1 MSSRSIAVPDA
12 LLGQRVDVVLAELLQ
27 ISRSQAAA
35 LIAGGHVTIDEKSVH
50 KSFRVEASV
59 WLKVDVPHADDA
71 PDVAEALQVPP
82 VELAIIYADDDLVI
96 VDKPVGVAAHPSVGW
111 SGPTVTESLKA
122 MGFRLPTIGVEE
134 REGIVHRLD
143 VGTSGV
149 MAVTLNAHAYSTL
162 KQQFR
167 DRTVEKIYHTVVQGH
182 PHPTSGTID
191 APIGRHP
198 GADYKFAV
206 RSDGRPSITHYDTI
220 EAFRFATLLS
230 VHLETGRTHQIRVH
244 MQATKHA
251 CVGDPTYGGDPVLAA
266 KLSLARQWLHAVR
279 LGFTHPDTGEQV
291 SFSSEY
297 PNDLQHALDVLAEW
311 TQ

>member
-1 MSSRSIAVPDA
+1 MSSRSVAVPDE
-12 LLGQRVDVVLAELLQ
+12 LLGERADVVLAELLN

-35 LIAGGHVTIDEKSVH
+35 LIADGRVTIDSQPVMKSMRIE
-50 KSFRVEASV
+50 SPV
-59 WLKVDVPHADDA
+59 WLKVDIPHVDDEPEVAAALQA
-71 PDVAEALQVPP
+71 PDVELP
-82 VELAIIYADDDLVI
+82 VIYADDDIVI
-96 VDKPVGVAAHPSVGW
+96 IDKPAGVAAHPSVGW
-111 SGPTVTESLKA
+111 AGPTVSQSLKA
-122 MGFRLPTIGVEE
+122 MGLQLPTVGVEE

-149 MAVTLNAHAYSTL
+149 MAVTLNGRAYSHL

-167 DRTVEKIYHTVVQGH
+167 DRTVAKTYHTVVQGH

-206 RSDGRPSITHYDTI
+206 RSDGRQAITHYDTI

-230 VHLETGRTHQIRVH
+230 VELETGRTHQIRVH

-251 CVGDPTYGGDPVLAA
+251 CVGDPTYGGDPVLASR
-266 KLSLARQWLHAVR
+266 LRLTRQWLHAVE
-279 LGFTHPDTGEQV
+279 LGFEHPDTGQQV
-291 SFSSEY
+291 SFSSTY
-297 PNDLQHALDVLAEW
+297 PDDLQHALDMLEEW
-311 TQ
+311 TH

>member
-1 MSSRSIAVPDA
+1 MAVPES
-12 LLGQRVDVVLAELLQ
+12 LLGERVDVVVAELFD

-35 LIAGGHVTIDEKSVH
+35 LIADGRVTVDERAVVKSMRIE
-50 KSFRVEASV
+50 SPV
-59 WLKVDVPHADDA
+59 WLKIDVPHVDDV
-71 PDVAEALQVPP
+71 PEVVEALQAADIELP
-82 VELAIIYADDDLVI
+82 VLYADDDLVI
-96 VDKPVGVAAHPSVGW
+96 IDKPAGVAAHPSVGW
-111 SGPTVTESLKA
+111 SGPTVTQSLKA
-122 MGFRLPTIGVEE
+122 MGFHLPTVGVEE

-149 MAVTLNAHAYSTL
+149 MAVTLNAHAYSHV

-167 DRTVEKIYHTVVQGH
+167 DRTVAKTYHTVVQGH

-206 RSDGRPSITHYDTI
+206 RSDGRQAITHYDTL
-220 EAFRFATLLS
+220 EAFRFATLLA
-230 VHLETGRTHQIRVH
+230 VQLETGRTHQIRVH
-244 MQATKHA
+244 MQATRHA

-266 KLSLARQWLHAVR
+266 RLRLSRQWLHAVE
-279 LGFTHPDTGEQV
+279 LGFQHPDTGEQV
-291 SFSSEY
+291 SFTSDY
-297 PNDLQHALDVLAEW
+297 PDDLQHALDVLAEW